1 LVFGDHASNGD
12 GPHLQDAMNRFP
24 CRALRDAC
32 CRFLLIAV
40 LSCIG
45 TTTLA
50 ADDELDLARFRGRVV
65 LVDFW
70 ASWCVPCRQSLP
82 WLNEMQAKYR
92 DRGLVVIGVNVDRE
106 RTAAERF
113 LRDTPA
119 QFDIIYDP
127 DGSLAQRFQVP
138 GMPSSYLIG
147 RDGEIAGQH
156 IGFRNNTRQ
165 EREAELQRLLAPGA
179 TSPPSTNQVHEGD
192 RT

>member
-1 LVFGDHASNGD
+1 
-12 GPHLQDAMNRFP
+12 MNRFP
-24 CRALRDAC
+24 GRALRGKC
-32 CRFLLIAV
+32 YRFLLMAA
-40 LSCIG
+40 LSCMG
-45 TTTLA
+45 ATALA
-50 ADDELDLARFRGRVV
+50 ADDELDLARFRGKVV

-106 RTAAERF
+106 RPAAERF
-113 LRDTPA
+113 LKDTPA
-119 QFDIIYDP
+119 HFDMVYDP

-165 EREAELQRLLAPGA
+165 EREAELQRLLAPA
-179 TSPPSTNQVHEGD
+179 PQSDNQVHKGD
-192 RT
+192 TT